1 VEQHRR
7 SEQKATRF
15 DMKSVREDGSFEG
28 YASLF
33 GAEDLGR
40 DVVMPGAF
48 RSSLSK
54 RGPRGIK
61 MLYQHDPNE
70 VIGVWLKLREDMR
83 GLFVEG
89 KLLPDV
95 GRSREVLSLMRAGA
109 IDGLS
114 IGYHVV
120 KAKADAKTGLRQL
133 IEVDLWEISVVTFP
147 MLPEARISAVK
158 AARPTEREFER
169 WLTRDAGFSRSD
181 ARLIIAAGYKAL
193 NTRDATMR
201 RRPERMPGDATA
213 RAIRA
218 AADIFRH

>member
-1 VEQHRR
+1 VEQGRR

-15 DMKSVREDGSFEG
+15 DVKGLKEDGSFEG

-33 GAEDLGR
+33 GQEDLGR

-48 RSSLSK
+48 RSSLAK

-70 VIGVWLKLREDMR
+70 VIGVWMKLSEDIR
-83 GLFVEG
+83 GLRVEG

-109 IDGLS
+109 VDGLS

-120 KAKADAKTGLRQL
+120 KATKDGKTGLRKL

-147 MLPEARISAVK
+147 MQPEARISAVK
-158 AARPTEREFER
+158 SERPTERQFER
-169 WLTRDAGFSRSD
+169 WLSRDAGFSRAE
-181 ARLIIAAGYKAL
+181 ARRIVAGGYKAL
-193 NTRDATMR
+193 PASRDAR
-201 RRPERMPGDATA
+201 GGDGAGLA
-213 RAIRA
+213 RAFREA
-218 AADIFRH
+218 ARIFN